1 MLNPSNF
8 AGDNHPDCLENA
20 RKETLQSIYDWVNAG
35 GYSNIRLLLGAAGT
49 EKSTIATLAAEKSTI
64 ATLVAG
70 RFQRGRRLGCHMFFV
85 RGKSDP
91 LNVLQTIAY
100 SLAMIKQSLA
110 ESLVES
116 LRSSGDIGS
125 SNLKTKFEIL
135 LLRGYSPLRLLI
147 PSQCPYIGARHG
159 RE

>member
-49 EKSTIATLAAEKSTI
+49 EKSTIATL
-64 ATLVAG
+64 VAG
-70 RFQRGRRLGCHMFFV
+70 RFQRGRRLGCHKFFV

-116 LRSSGDIGS
+116 LRSSGDIGP